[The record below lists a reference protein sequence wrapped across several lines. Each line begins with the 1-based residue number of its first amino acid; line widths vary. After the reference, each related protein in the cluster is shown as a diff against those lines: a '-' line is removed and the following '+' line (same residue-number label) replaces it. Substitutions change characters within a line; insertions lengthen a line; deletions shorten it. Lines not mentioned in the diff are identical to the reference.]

1 MAKIFNRSPESKK
14 HSLLKNMPNLQQ
26 AFTAIVLAADRGP
39 DDPVA
44 RSAGVPCKSLT
55 PVAGIPMVFK
65 VINALEA
72 TSEVD
77 RIVLCGPPEPIV
89 NQTLDLANLI
99 AAGNVKWYANQATPS
114 TSTYHVLQQL
124 PEEKPVLL
132 TTADPALLNADIVNS
147 FCSHARAT
155 GCDVVA
161 GIARHEDVAAAY
173 PQTKRTATRLADG
186 AYCGCNLFAFLT
198 PRARLAADF
207 WRQVESQRKYPLR
220 VIRILGW
227 AAVLRFLMGRL
238 TLMEALDRL
247 SHRLGFKA
255 GAVIMPF
262 AEAAVDV
269 DSARDLEL
277 VERIVQKN
285 LMKE

>member
-1 MAKIFNRSPESKK
+1 
-14 HSLLKNMPNLQQ
+14 MPKSQQ

-55 PVAGIPMVFK
+55 PVAGIPMVFR
-65 VINALEA
+65 VINALET

-77 RIVLCGPPEPIV
+77 AIILCGPPEPILT
-89 NQTLDLANLI
+89 QALELADLI
-99 AAGNVKWYANQATPS
+99 AAGGNLNWYANQETPS
-114 TSTYHVLQQL
+114 TSAYYVLQRL
-124 PEEKPVLL
+124 PEEVPVLL
-132 TTADPALLNADIVNS
+132 TTADHALLNARILDY

-161 GIARHEDVAAAY
+161 GIARHEAVAAAY

-207 WRQVESQRKYPLR
+207 WRQVESQRKNPLR

-247 SHRLGFKA
+247 SRRLGFKA

-269 DSARDLEL
+269 DSVSDLEL
-277 VERIVQKN
+277 VEKIVQK
-285 LMKE
+285 KSHE